1 MRVLIG
7 PMTQPAVKDHI
18 KLLLGA
24 PATSGT
30 NSVDSVGDWPGLLER
45 VRSGVE
51 DPTRRYDLLVGEFWL
66 EDSPN
71 LSEIYALDPD
81 ISVIDIDLI
90 HGTLSCGASSAK
102 LSRLAEWLTTE
113 AGLTSAPPA
122 TEPADMSDQIA
133 SEKIAESRNGNS
145 ESRAGSTQILE
156 LETPYETST
165 LESPFRPR
173 LVSTETPPTPNAEV
187 QLEDLTR
194 WLELKVA
201 LMLARSSTETIGLN
215 VPGWGISAKRAQAQL
230 GEDVAERS
238 EAELLDQWR
247 KVNAQLNGYVDAAAD
262 RRRDGSLGAICHAF
276 GLDEIDRQIFWIAA
290 APDIAG
296 NLAQA
301 IGFLNDDLALRRPTL
316 SLLAQMIDG
325 AGPPWKL
332 QQRLADIDAFSR
344 FHLAS
349 LVCTDPLI
357 PESLVPIRLPPDV
370 VAMLLGRRPDF
381 ASDGIASFD
390 PSDWAEEFDPHLA
403 LVEWAV
409 QREPSKRPIV
419 RFHAP
424 AGEGP
429 WLGRQLA
436 SIGKRVLLGDL
447 SALAGQDPAA
457 LQDRLLSFGR
467 AARIADA
474 ILIVTGLDEQ
484 SERDREKLTR
494 TLISDLAPHLK
505 LVVVQGLRTPP
516 TSLRDAAGG
525 IAEIC
530 RPRPTREERATI
542 WRGAAARRSLNLSD
556 ATTRDLAATF
566 AFDRDQ
572 AEAAI
577 ALAVGSASI
586 QSPNASDAALR
597 EAARLVSRASAP
609 PSVTRIETKQGW
621 DDIILPPSVKADLKS
636 IVTQVRH
643 GTTVWEDW
651 GFGARIP
658 YGQAMI
664 ALLAGPSGTG
674 KTMAAQIIAGELG
687 AALFQVDLA
696 KTVSKYIGETEKA
709 LDRIFEAAEA
719 ASAVLLFDEA
729 DALFGKRSEI
739 HDAHDRY
746 ANIEV
751 NFLLQRI
758 EEHLAP
764 VLLTTNRKANIDS
777 AFLRRLNKVV
787 DFPMPDE
794 EQRALIWQ
802 GMLPS
807 EAKVARDVDLAAFRQ
822 LPLSGGSIANT
833 VLAAAFMGAEEGGV
847 IRMRHL
853 VAAARC
859 ELAKGGMQSVGR
871 SLTHLIEDARAGAEP

>member
-1 MRVLIG
+1 MS
-7 PMTQPAVKDHI
+7 QPAVKDHI
-18 KLLLGA
+18 KVLLGA
-24 PATSGT
+24 PATSGV
-30 NSVDSVGDWPGLLER
+30 NIVDPVGDWPGVLEK
-45 VRSGVE
+45 VRTGVQ
-51 DPTRRYDLLVGEFWL
+51 DPTRKYDLVVGEFWL
-66 EDSPN
+66 QESPN
-71 LSEIYALDPD
+71 FKEIHALDPD

-90 HGTLSCGASSAK
+90 RGTLSCAASSAK

-122 TEPADMSDQIA
+122 TEPADA
-133 SEKIAESRNGNS
+133 SEEVDREKTGESSDADS
-145 ESRAGSTQILE
+145 ESRASSTEILD
-156 LETPYETST
+156 LATPYETAT
-165 LESPFRPR
+165 PVSPFRPR
-173 LVSTETPPTPNAEV
+173 LVSTEAPSTPNAEA
-187 QLEDLTR
+187 QLDDLTR
-194 WLELKVA
+194 WLELKFA
-201 LMLARSSTETIGLN
+201 LMLARSSTGTIGPD

-230 GEDVAERS
+230 GADVTEQPES
-238 EAELLDQWR
+238 DLLDQWR
-247 KVNAQLNGYVDAAAD
+247 KANERLNGYVDAAGD
-262 RRRDGSLGAICHAF
+262 QRRDGSLGAICHAF

-344 FHLAS
+344 FRLAS

-357 PESLVPIRLPPDV
+357 PESLVPIRLPPDL
-370 VAMLLGRRPDF
+370 VAMLRGRRPDS
-381 ASDGIASFD
+381 ASDGIWSFD
-390 PSDWAEEFDPHLA
+390 PSDWDEEFDPHLA

-409 QREPSKRPIV
+409 QRDRSERPVV

-436 SIGKRVLLGDL
+436 SVGKRVLLGDL
-447 SALAGQDPAA
+447 STVAGQDPVV
-457 LQDRLLSFGR
+457 LHDRLLAFGR
-467 AARIADA
+467 SALIADA
-474 ILIVTGLDEQ
+474 ILILTGLDEH
-484 SERDREKLTR
+484 SEQEREKLTR
-494 TLISDLAPHLK
+494 TLIRDLAPHLK

-525 IAEIC
+525 IAEIS

-542 WRGAAARRSLNLSD
+542 WSGAAARRNLNLSD

-566 AFDRDQ
+566 AFDRAQ

-577 ALAVGSASI
+577 ALAVGSGSI
-586 QSPNASDAALR
+586 ESPNASDAALR

-621 DDIILPPSVKADLKS
+621 DDIIVPDSVKDDLKS
-636 IVTQVRH
+636 IVTQVKH

-709 LDRIFEAAEA
+709 LDRIFEAAES

-758 EEHLAP
+758 EEHFAP
-764 VLLTTNRKANIDS
+764 VLLTTNRKGNIDS

-794 EQRALIWQ
+794 EQRALIWK
-802 GMLPS
+802 GMLPP
-807 EAKVARDVDLAAFRQ
+807 EAEVAKDVDLAALRN

-833 VLAAAFMGAEEGGV
+833 VLAAAFMGAEKGGV
-847 IRMRHL
+847 IRMHHL
-853 VAAARC
+853 VAAARS
-859 ELAKGGMQSVGR
+859 ELAKGGMQSAGR
-871 SLTHLIEDARAGAEP
+871 SLTHLIEGAHAGAKP